1 MSFRPKKVSKEAQ
14 VAAVRQNIASL
25 KEACV
30 ATDTA
35 CCAPEAPAVKAEA
48 IAAPVKSGLRFSDL
62 SETEKSAASLG
73 VAPNEWKPI
82 GWLNE
87 GHYKNLIK
95 ANALDGNLARRI
107 EVSAP
112 RSQPARSSCLHH
124 QPLAVAR
131 RHSVPCQAKTRP
143 RSRPRDVCWCVV
155 CGWSS
160 VVLCRDWVAVRRL

>member
-14 VAAVRQNIASL
+14 VAAVRQNLASL

-48 IAAPVKSGLRFSDL
+48 IAAPVESGLRFSDL

-107 EVSAP
+107 EVPA
-112 RSQPARSSCLHH
+112 PARSPPALPVCTTNRS
-124 QPLAVAR
+124 PLRAGIPFRVKR
-131 RHSVPCQAKTRP
+131 RRAQEVGRVT
-143 RSRPRDVCWCVV
+143 CWCVV
-155 CGWSS
+155 RGWSS